1 MPVQLTWLVS
11 TFSAHMTLH
20 KRLIMRLSPL
30 LPKNGLHRAYNVLAA
45 LSQTATDWIVSSDA
59 FIRLLPS
66 GGVGV
71 GVGGAL
77 VSSGIRGTITIYL
90 A

>member
-66 GGVGV
+66 GGVG
-71 GVGGAL
+71 GAL
-77 VSSGIRGTITIYL
+77 VSSGIIGGTITIYL

>member
-1 MPVQLTWLVS
+1 
-11 TFSAHMTLH
+11 
-20 KRLIMRLSPL
+20 MRLSPL

-71 GVGGAL
+71 GGAL